1 MPIKAPKFHQTIA
14 MGEISP
20 KRSKFRQVKKGE
32 IIAISGHN
40 GAGKSSVL
48 NAITGIIRPIKGS
61 IIFKGEEVAHQS
73 SHKIV
78 RKGIVQIPE
87 GRRIFN
93 NLSVREN
100 LLVGAYRCLP
110 LILNDQEIAKI
121 IHQFPT
127 LIQKLNENASTL
139 SGGQAQLLAL
149 ARGLM
154 AKPILLLLDEPTLG
168 LSPIVAE
175 EIFRL
180 IKGLKEEGT
189 TILVVEQNI
198 QKILTISDR
207 VYMFENGKVVAEG
220 PANKIA
226 QSTQIMG
233 SFNSLH
239 IA

>member
-1 MPIKAPKFHQTIA
+1 ML
-14 MGEISP
+14 EIQNLSVTFGNVQAVDDF
-20 KRSKFRQVKKGE
+20 SMQVKKGE

-40 GAGKSSVL
+40 GAGKSSIL

-61 IIFKGEEVAHQS
+61 IVFKGDEVAHQS

-78 RKGIVQIPE
+78 RKGIIQIPE

-100 LLVGAYRCLP
+100 LLVGAYRSLP

-127 LIQKLNENASTL
+127 LLQKLNANASTL

-198 QKILTISDR
+198 QKVLTISDR
-207 VYMFENGKVVAEG
+207 VYIFENGKVVAEG
-220 PANKIA
+220 LANKIA

-233 SFNSLH
+233 SFNPLH

>member
-1 MPIKAPKFHQTIA
+1 ML
-14 MGEISP
+14 EIQNLSVTFGNVQAVDDF
-20 KRSKFRQVKKGE
+20 SMQVKKGE

-61 IIFKGEEVAHQS
+61 ILFKGDEVAHQS

-78 RKGIVQIPE
+78 RKGIIQIPE

-100 LLVGAYRCLP
+100 LLVGAYRSLP

-127 LIQKLNENASTL
+127 LLQKLNANASTL

-198 QKILTISDR
+198 QKVLTISDR
-207 VYMFENGKVVAEG
+207 VYIFENGKVVAEG
-220 PANKIA
+220 LANKIA

-233 SFNSLH
+233 SFNPLH
-239 IA
+239 VA

>member
-1 MPIKAPKFHQTIA
+1 ML
-14 MGEISP
+14 EIQNLSVTFGNVQAVDDF
-20 KRSKFRQVKKGE
+20 SMQVKKGE

-40 GAGKSSVL
+40 GAGKSSIL

-61 IIFKGEEVAHQS
+61 ILFKGDEVAHQS

-78 RKGIVQIPE
+78 RKGIIQIPE

-100 LLVGAYRCLP
+100 LLVGAYRSLP

-127 LIQKLNENASTL
+127 LLQKLNANASTL

-198 QKILTISDR
+198 QKVLTISDR
-207 VYMFENGKVVAEG
+207 VYIFENGKVVAEG
-220 PANKIA
+220 LANKIA

-233 SFNSLH
+233 SFNPLH

>member
-1 MPIKAPKFHQTIA
+1 ML
-14 MGEISP
+14 EIQNLSVTFGNVQAVDDF
-20 KRSKFRQVKKGE
+20 SMQVKKGE

-61 IIFKGEEVAHQS
+61 ILFKGDEVAHQS

-78 RKGIVQIPE
+78 RKGIIQIPE

-100 LLVGAYRCLP
+100 LLVGAYRSLP

-127 LIQKLNENASTL
+127 LLQKLNANASTL

-198 QKILTISDR
+198 QKVLTISDR
-207 VYMFENGKVVAEG
+207 VYIFENGKVVAEG
-220 PANKIA
+220 LANKIA

-233 SFNSLH
+233 SFNPLH

>member
-1 MPIKAPKFHQTIA
+1 ML
-14 MGEISP
+14 EIQNLSVTFGNVQAVDDF
-20 KRSKFRQVKKGE
+20 SMQVKKGE

-61 IIFKGEEVAHQS
+61 ILFKGDEVAHQS

-78 RKGIVQIPE
+78 RKGIIQIPE

-100 LLVGAYRCLP
+100 LLVGAYRSLP

-127 LIQKLNENASTL
+127 LLQKLNANASTL

-198 QKILTISDR
+198 QKVLTISDR
-207 VYMFENGKVVAEG
+207 VYIFENGKVVAEG
-220 PANKIA
+220 LANKIA

-233 SFNSLH
+233 SFNPLH
-239 IA
+239 NNNL

>member
-1 MPIKAPKFHQTIA
+1 M
-14 MGEISP
+14 
-20 KRSKFRQVKKGE
+20 
-32 IIAISGHN
+32 
-40 GAGKSSVL
+40 L
-48 NAITGIIRPIKGS
+48 
-61 IIFKGEEVAHQS
+61 
-73 SHKIV
+73 
-78 RKGIVQIPE
+78 
-87 GRRIFN
+87 
-93 NLSVREN
+93 
-100 LLVGAYRCLP
+100 
-110 LILNDQEIAKI
+110 
-121 IHQFPT
+121 
-127 LIQKLNENASTL
+127 QKLNANASTL

-198 QKILTISDR
+198 QKVLTISDR
-207 VYMFENGKVVAEG
+207 VYIFENGKVVAEG
-220 PANKIA
+220 LANKIA

-233 SFNSLH
+233 SFNPLH